1 MNFEVHIIGSRNG
14 FEKYPHD
21 GLDDELKRCLILHDG
36 DETLVISRA
45 PEIVHYVYFHHIGQK
60 STHEFVGLSLSFNG
74 VFFRNVKNAFEVM
87 ERLFEAAVYEGLM
100 IHVADNGQVEFNSQS
115 FYDQNAQYNQLKKET
130 QRIIDTLPKNCI
142 VALPRSFRIG
152 QGNATVN
159 LEEGEIVVADKV
171 AQYDR
176 VAVTRDAGHSGLS
189 DIQERLARL
198 HEQNVEWEKK
208 YDKERKKKKQYSLVV
223 ILLLILLLGG
233 AAAAY
238 IIRGNIF
245 TIGSL
250 EETVSQRDMEL
261 AEKQETIHQHQMH
274 IAKLQDAV
282 IRQTREI
289 SQLSDSIRN
298 KEWQLSRYA
307 SLRYAVGLP
316 TVNNDSFDEG
326 YAMWLYAEAPVVID
340 ALSIRAKT
348 SGYVQIVLRDSDGDY
363 ISSET
368 VYASTSFSEKSV
380 NLKIPSSGYYSLTA
394 ESSGMR
400 LQYNST
406 DNNVYRTMGSGPLR
420 IEGCCGRGKSY
431 SSAQQDYYQYFYN
444 IKYHVEL

>member
-1 MNFEVHIIGSRNG
+1 MNYDLHIIGSRNG
-14 FEKYPHD
+14 YEKYPHD
-21 GLDDELKRCLILHDG
+21 GLDDELKQCSALHRG
-36 DETLVISRA
+36 DETLVISHA
-45 PEIVHYVYFHHIGQK
+45 PEIIHYVYFHHIGQK
-60 STHEFVGLSLSFNG
+60 GTHEFVGLSLTFNG
-74 VFFRNVKNAFEVM
+74 VYFRNVKKAFDVM
-87 ERLFEAAVYEGLM
+87 ERIFETAVYGSSM

-130 QRIIDTLPKNCI
+130 QRIIDTLPRNCI

-176 VAVTRDAGHSGLS
+176 VAVTRDSGLS

-198 HEQNVEWEKK
+198 HDQNVEWEKK
-208 YDKERKKKKQYSLVV
+208 YDKERKKKKQFSLVIV
-223 ILLLILLLGG
+223 LLLLLLVGG

-238 IIRGNIF
+238 VIRENF
-245 TIGSL
+245 SEIGSL
-250 EETVSQRDMEL
+250 EESVLQRDQEL
-261 AEKQETIHQHQMH
+261 AQKKDDINQHKMH
-274 IAKLQDAV
+274 IARLEDTVVKQKNEMAELGQ
-282 IRQTREI
+282 R
-289 SQLSDSIRN
+289 
-298 KEWQLSRYA
+298 LSRYA
-307 SLRYAVGLP
+307 SLRYSVGLP
-316 TVNNDSFDEG
+316 AESNNSYDEG
-326 YAMWLYAEAPVVID
+326 YAMWFYADVPVVID
-340 ALSIRAKT
+340 ELSLRAKK

-406 DNNVYRTMGSGPLR
+406 NRSIYRTMGSGPLR
-420 IEGCCGRGKSY
+420 IKGCCGRGGSY

>member
-14 FEKYPHD
+14 YEKYPHD
-21 GLDDELKRCLILHDG
+21 GLDDELKQCSALHRG

-45 PEIVHYVYFHHIGQK
+45 PEIIHYVYFHHIGQK
-60 STHEFVGLSLSFNG
+60 GTHEFVGLSLTFNG
-74 VFFRNVKNAFEVM
+74 VYFRNVKKAFDVM
-87 ERLFEAAVYEGLM
+87 ERIFETAVYGSSM

-130 QRIIDTLPKNCI
+130 QRIIDTLPRNCI

-198 HEQNVEWEKK
+198 HDQNVEWEKK
-208 YDKERKKKKQYSLVV
+208 YDKERKKKKQFSLVIV
-223 ILLLILLLGG
+223 LLLLLLVGG

-238 IIRGNIF
+238 VIRENF
-245 TIGSL
+245 SEIGSL
-250 EETVSQRDMEL
+250 EESVLQRDQEL
-261 AEKQETIHQHQMH
+261 AQKKDDINQHKMH
-274 IAKLQDAV
+274 IARLEDTVVKQKNEMAELGQ
-282 IRQTREI
+282 R
-289 SQLSDSIRN
+289 
-298 KEWQLSRYA
+298 LSRYA
-307 SLRYAVGLP
+307 SLRYSVGLP
-316 TVNNDSFDEG
+316 AESNNSYDEG
-326 YAMWLYAEAPVVID
+326 YAMWFYADVPVVID
-340 ALSIRAKT
+340 ELSLRAKK

-406 DNNVYRTMGSGPLR
+406 NRSIYRTMGSGPLR
-420 IEGCCGRGKSY
+420 IKGCCGRGGSY

>member
-1 MNFEVHIIGSRNG
+1 MNYDLHIIGSRNG
-14 FEKYPHD
+14 YEKYPHD
-21 GLDDELKRCLILHDG
+21 GLDDELKQCSALHRG
-36 DETLVISRA
+36 DETLVISHA
-45 PEIVHYVYFHHIGQK
+45 PEIIHYVYFHHIGQK
-60 STHEFVGLSLSFNG
+60 GTHEFVGLSLTFNG
-74 VFFRNVKNAFEVM
+74 VYFRNVKKAFDVM
-87 ERLFEAAVYEGLM
+87 ERIFETAVYGSSM

-130 QRIIDTLPKNCI
+130 QRIIDTLPRNCI

-198 HEQNVEWEKK
+198 HDQNVEWEKK
-208 YDKERKKKKQYSLVV
+208 YDKERKKKKQFSLVIV
-223 ILLLILLLGG
+223 LLLLLLVGG

-238 IIRGNIF
+238 VIRENF
-245 TIGSL
+245 SEIGSL
-250 EETVSQRDMEL
+250 EESVLQRDQEL
-261 AEKQETIHQHQMH
+261 AQKKDDINQHKMH
-274 IAKLQDAV
+274 IARLEDTVVKQKNEMAELGQ
-282 IRQTREI
+282 R
-289 SQLSDSIRN
+289 
-298 KEWQLSRYA
+298 LSRYA
-307 SLRYAVGLP
+307 SLRYSVGLP
-316 TVNNDSFDEG
+316 AESNNSYDEG
-326 YAMWLYAEAPVVID
+326 YAMWFYADVPVVID
-340 ALSIRAKT
+340 ELSLRAKK

-406 DNNVYRTMGSGPLR
+406 NRSIYRTMGSGPLR
-420 IEGCCGRGKSY
+420 IKGCCGRGGSY

>member
-14 FEKYPHD
+14 YEKYPHD
-21 GLDDELKRCLILHDG
+21 GLDDELKQCSALHRG

-45 PEIVHYVYFHHIGQK
+45 PEIIHYVYFHHIGQK
-60 STHEFVGLSLSFNG
+60 GTHEFVGLSLTFNG
-74 VFFRNVKNAFEVM
+74 VYFRNVKKAFDVM
-87 ERLFEAAVYEGLM
+87 ERIFETAVYGSSM

-115 FYDQNAQYNQLKKET
+115 FYDQNAQYNQLKKDT
-130 QRIIDTLPKNCI
+130 QRIIDSLPRNSI
-142 VALPRSFRIG
+142 VTLPRSFRIG

-198 HEQNVEWEKK
+198 HDQNVEWEKK
-208 YDKERKKKKQYSLVV
+208 YDKERKKKKQFSLVIV
-223 ILLLILLLGG
+223 LLLLLLVGG

-238 IIRGNIF
+238 VIRENF
-245 TIGSL
+245 SEIGSL
-250 EETVSQRDMEL
+250 EESVLQRDQEL
-261 AEKQETIHQHQMH
+261 AQKKDDINQHKMH
-274 IAKLQDAV
+274 IARLEDTVVKQKNEMAELGQ
-282 IRQTREI
+282 R
-289 SQLSDSIRN
+289 
-298 KEWQLSRYA
+298 LSRYA
-307 SLRYAVGLP
+307 SLRYSVGLP
-316 TVNNDSFDEG
+316 AESNNSYDEG
-326 YAMWLYAEAPVVID
+326 YAMWFYADVPVVID
-340 ALSIRAKT
+340 ELSLRAKK

-406 DNNVYRTMGSGPLR
+406 NRSIYRTMGSGPLR
-420 IEGCCGRGKSY
+420 IKGCCGRGGSY

>member
-1 MNFEVHIIGSRNG
+1 MNYDLHIIGSRNG
-14 FEKYPHD
+14 YEKYPHD
-21 GLDDELKRCLILHDG
+21 GLDDELKQCSALHRG
-36 DETLVISRA
+36 DETLVISHA
-45 PEIVHYVYFHHIGQK
+45 PEIIHYVYFHHIGQK
-60 STHEFVGLSLSFNG
+60 GTHEFVGLSLSFNG
-74 VFFRNVKNAFEVM
+74 VYFRNVKKAFEVM
-87 ERLFEAAVYEGLM
+87 ERIFETAVYGSLM
-100 IHVADNGQVEFNSQS
+100 IHVVDNGQVEFNPQS
-115 FYDQNAQYNQLKKET
+115 FYDQNAQYNQLKKDT
-130 QRIIDTLPKNCI
+130 QRIIDSLPRNSI
-142 VALPRSFRIG
+142 VTLPRSFRIG

-159 LEEGEIVVADKV
+159 LDEGEIVVADKV

-198 HEQNVEWEKK
+198 HDQNVEWEKK
-208 YDKERKKKKQYSLVV
+208 YDKERKKKKQFSLVIV
-223 ILLLILLLGG
+223 LLLLLLVGG

-238 IIRGNIF
+238 VIRENF
-245 TIGSL
+245 SEIGSL
-250 EETVSQRDMEL
+250 EESVLQRDQEL
-261 AEKQETIHQHQMH
+261 AQKKDDINQHKMH
-274 IAKLQDAV
+274 IARLEDTVVKQKNEMAELGQ
-282 IRQTREI
+282 R
-289 SQLSDSIRN
+289 
-298 KEWQLSRYA
+298 LSRYA
-307 SLRYAVGLP
+307 SLRYSVGLP
-316 TVNNDSFDEG
+316 AESNNSYDEG
-326 YAMWLYAEAPVVID
+326 YAMWFYADVPVVID
-340 ALSIRAKT
+340 ELSLRAKK

-406 DNNVYRTMGSGPLR
+406 NRSIYRTMGSGPLR
-420 IEGCCGRGKSY
+420 IKGCCGRGGSY